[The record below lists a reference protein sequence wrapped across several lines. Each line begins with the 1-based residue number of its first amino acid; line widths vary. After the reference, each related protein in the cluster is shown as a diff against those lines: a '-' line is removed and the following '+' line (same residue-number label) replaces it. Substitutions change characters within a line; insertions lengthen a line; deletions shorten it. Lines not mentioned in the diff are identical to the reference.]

1 MMQVRGTAKH
11 IILPRIIT
19 LQNSK
24 PSKTLP
30 RAGLSLCR
38 PDRQDPISISIII
51 TPPMETMGRRIWAPA
66 DKNRQPIMLHA
77 HNPSV
82 SPVCP
87 APAPRPL
94 YHSLFKHKLSRYYK
108 RIYVCTLTINSLWF
122 GIYNDKIYMH
132 IIYNICVY
140 TPRLIKVYWV
150 AILRYKQGKL
160 LNLLI

>member
-87 APAPRPL
+87 APAPRHTAGRETVYFGSPAPL
-94 YHSLFKHKLSRYYK
+94 TSPLRPSYANVTLKLERILFTYIAPY
-108 RIYVCTLTINSLWF
+108 TLLVTVEKC
-122 GIYNDKIYMH
+122 YN
-132 IIYNICVY
+132 
-140 TPRLIKVYWV
+140 V
-150 AILRYKQGKL
+150 AICQLCSHPTVH
-160 LNLLI
+160 NSH